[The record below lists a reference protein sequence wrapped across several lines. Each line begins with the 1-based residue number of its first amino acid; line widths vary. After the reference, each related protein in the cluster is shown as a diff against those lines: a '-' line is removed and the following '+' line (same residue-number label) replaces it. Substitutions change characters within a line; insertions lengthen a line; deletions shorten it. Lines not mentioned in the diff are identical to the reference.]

1 MNYLEHKTQVKFV
14 DGLLAQSQE
23 WQWLIDEIQ
32 ERFEIKE
39 ITSWEQYIA
48 ESVFIRNVFGYFVK
62 ILNVCDKDWI
72 YSKEE
77 FKEIWEIAKFYIGSV
92 NANDC
97 VDKILH
103 NQCKLFFFCVWI
115 TKLENGD
122 NNSDYLYDIRLLN
135 QKNYFELIKC
145 DSLLEAEKKLIG
157 YTHTISVSGLGTP
170 LKNLQDNLNQ
180 VEYTCNVDFLLRH
193 EKEIL
198 SYNAFSYQH
207 INEKDCQTWQE
218 VFLLDMLRV
227 SFEKKSIQPMFSGAS
242 GSVPDISMWN
252 KEILNV
258 LKKYFNHVIA
268 NFVLDSIA
276 YMAFSIEPAKEVKML
291 HCNLLMKAIESGEG
305 SYKIFSSSSYRILS
319 YLHQDKLMRDCN
331 KEKDYIKFLRII
343 QEWKEPS

>member
-48 ESVFIRNVFGYFVK
+48 ESVSIRNVFGYFVK

-92 NANDC
+92 NVNDC

-145 DSLLEAEKKLIG
+145 DSLLEAEKKLE
-157 YTHTISVSGLGTP
+157 ISVTDTGIGIPKEKQEKVFERFYKMNSFSQGTGLGLSISRTIA
-170 LKNLQDNLNQ
+170 
-180 VEYTCNVDFLLRH
+180 
-193 EKEIL
+193 EKL
-198 SYNAFSYQH
+198 GGSLH
-207 INEKDCQTWQE
+207 ID
-218 VFLLDMLRV
+218 
-227 SFEKKSIQPMFSGAS
+227 
-242 GSVPDISMWN
+242 
-252 KEILNV
+252 
-258 LKKYFNHVIA
+258 
-268 NFVLDSIA
+268 
-276 YMAFSIEPAKEVKML
+276 
-291 HCNLLMKAIESGEG
+291 
-305 SYKIFSSSSYRILS
+305 SSYTDGCRMVLTLPLV
-319 YLHQDKLMRDCN
+319 YA
-331 KEKDYIKFLRII
+331 E
-343 QEWKEPS
+343 

>member
-48 ESVFIRNVFGYFVK
+48 ESVSIRNVFGYFVK

-92 NANDC
+92 NVNDC

-135 QKNYFELIKC
+135 QKNYFELIK
-145 DSLLEAEKKLIG
+145 
-157 YTHTISVSGLGTP
+157 
-170 LKNLQDNLNQ
+170 
-180 VEYTCNVDFLLRH
+180 
-193 EKEIL
+193 
-198 SYNAFSYQH
+198 
-207 INEKDCQTWQE
+207 
-218 VFLLDMLRV
+218 
-227 SFEKKSIQPMFSGAS
+227 
-242 GSVPDISMWN
+242 
-252 KEILNV
+252 
-258 LKKYFNHVIA
+258 
-268 NFVLDSIA
+268 
-276 YMAFSIEPAKEVKML
+276 
-291 HCNLLMKAIESGEG
+291 
-305 SYKIFSSSSYRILS
+305 
-319 YLHQDKLMRDCN
+319 
-331 KEKDYIKFLRII
+331 
-343 QEWKEPS
+343 